1 VTVWLT
7 FANDSCRKETPEA
20 IDDCSIEEEVRM
32 SVSILILTL
41 NEEMNVPDC
50 LQSVRWSD
58 DIVVLDSFSSDRT
71 VEVAEA
77 RGARVVQRKFDNWS
91 AHQNWALEHISFKYP
106 WVFYIDADE
115 RMTPAL
121 ADEIRAIAED
131 PRRSEVAFYCGRR
144 NMFMG
149 KWIKHAMPPGSIM
162 RFFKPSSIRFE
173 RLVNPTP
180 VIDGPHGYL
189 QGQFVHYNF
198 SKGLTEWIEKHNKY
212 SLMEAMQ
219 GLNERSAGSPNA
231 DSVLSRDPAVR
242 RKALKA
248 LSFRMPLR
256 PLLKFLY
263 LYIVN
268 RGFLDGRA
276 GLTYCVLQSI
286 YEYMIVIKMQE
297 LQRREKGLPV

>member
-1 VTVWLT
+1 
-7 FANDSCRKETPEA
+7 
-20 IDDCSIEEEVRM
+20 M
-32 SVSILILTL
+32 SVSILVLTL
-41 NEEMNVPDC
+41 NEENNLPACMA
-50 LQSVRWSD
+50 SMGRFD
-58 DIVVLDSFSSDRT
+58 DVVVLDSFSSDGT
-71 VEVAEA
+71 VKIAEEG
-77 RGARVVQRKFDNWS
+77 GARVMQRRFDNWA
-91 AHQNWALEHISFKYP
+91 AHQNWALEHITFKHP

-115 RMTPAL
+115 RMTDEL
-121 ADEIRAIAED
+121 AAEIQAIAED
-131 PRRSEVAFYCGRR
+131 PTRSEVAFYCGRR

-162 RFFKPSSIRFE
+162 RFFKPPCIRFE

-180 VIDGPHGYL
+180 VINGPHGYL
-189 QGQFVHYNF
+189 QGQLLHYNF

-219 GLNERSAGSPNA
+219 GLKERAAGFS
-231 DSVLSRDPAVR
+231 DGGSVLSRDPAVR

-297 LQRREKGLPV
+297 LQRRENGLPI

>member
-1 VTVWLT
+1 
-7 FANDSCRKETPEA
+7 
-20 IDDCSIEEEVRM
+20 M
-32 SVSILILTL
+32 SASILILTL
-41 NEEMNVPDC
+41 NEEANISAC
-50 LQSVRWSD
+50 LASVSRFSD
-58 DIVVLDSFSSDRT
+58 VVVLDSYSGDRT
-71 VEVAEA
+71 VSLA
-77 RGARVVQRKFDNWS
+77 RESGAQVVQRKFDNWA
-91 AHQNWALEHISFKYP
+91 AHQNWALDHITFKYP

-115 RMTPAL
+115 RMTPEL

-131 PRRSEVAFYCGRR
+131 PKRSEVAFYCGRR
-144 NMFMG
+144 NIFMG
-149 KWIKHAMPPGSIM
+149 KWIKRAMPPGNIM
-162 RFFKPSSIRFE
+162 RFFKPGFIRFE

-189 QGQFVHYNF
+189 QGQLLHYNF

-219 GLNERSAGSPNA
+219 GIKERAAGSPDA
-231 DSVLSRDPAVR
+231 GSAFSKDPTVR

-256 PLLKFLY
+256 PLLKFVY
-263 LYIVN
+263 LYVVN

-276 GLTYCVLQSI
+276 GLTYCVLQSV

-297 LQRREKGLPV
+297 LQRREKGLPI

>member
-1 VTVWLT
+1 
-7 FANDSCRKETPEA
+7 
-20 IDDCSIEEEVRM
+20 M
-32 SVSILILTL
+32 SFSVLILTL
-41 NEEMNVPDC
+41 NEEQNVPDC
-50 LQSVRWSD
+50 LRSLGSSD
-58 DIVVLDSFSSDRT
+58 DIVVLDSYSTDQT
-71 VEVAEA
+71 VALA
-77 RGARVVQRKFDNWS
+77 QQSGARVVQRKFDNWA
-91 AHQNWALEHISFKYP
+91 AHQNWALEHITFKHP

-115 RMTPAL
+115 RMTPEL

-131 PRRSEVAFYCGRR
+131 PKRSEVAFYCGRR

-149 KWIKHAMPPGSIM
+149 KWIKHAMPPGNIM
-162 RFFKPSSIRFE
+162 RLFKPPFIRFE

-189 QGQFVHYNF
+189 QGQFLHYNF

-219 GLNERSAGSPNA
+219 GLKERDASSPHA
-231 DSVLSRDPAVR
+231 DSVFSRDPAVR

-256 PLLKFLY
+256 PLLKFAY
-263 LYIVN
+263 LYVVN

-276 GLTYCVLQSI
+276 GLTYCVLQSV
-286 YEYMIVIKMQE
+286 YEYMIVIKMKE
-297 LQRREKGLPV
+297 LKRREKGLPI